1 MKKMTALA
9 LWAVAVLFHPTLGAK
24 DLGRIGATFP
34 IGEIDML
41 TWIERRL
48 KGFEQSGKLAKMQ
61 QEFVDRVTESV
72 ETPPPLSLTTT
83 TTPSTFLVDPSL
95 TLARD
100 LSDAKGQIFAKAGT
114 RINPFDTNTWP
125 EQSRPPNQFEYS
137 HVLVFFDARD
147 EQQIAFAQTFE
158 STKPIKWVLTG
169 GSPNAVAER
178 LNSRIYF
185 DQQGDLSKKMHI
197 KAVPS
202 LVEQS
207 GINWKVTEFDVSN
220 EEPKP

>member
-1 MKKMTALA
+1 MTALA
-9 LWAVAVLFHPTLGAK
+9 LWGAALLFQPHAGAK

-41 TWIERRL
+41 VWIKQRL
-48 KGFEQSGKLAKMQ
+48 KGFEQSGKLASMQ
-61 QEFVDRVTESV
+61 QEFAQRVAESV
-72 ETPPPLSLTTT
+72 ETPPPLTLTTT
-83 TTPSTFLVDPSL
+83 TTPSSFFVDPSL

-100 LSDAKGQIFAKAGT
+100 LSYAKGQIFAKAGI

-137 HVLVFFDARD
+137 HVLIFFDARD

>member
-1 MKKMTALA
+1 MTALA
-9 LWAVAVLFHPTLGAK
+9 LWGAALLFQPHAGAK

-41 TWIERRL
+41 VWIKQRL
-48 KGFEQSGKLAKMQ
+48 KGFEQSGKLASMQ
-61 QEFVDRVTESV
+61 QEFAQRVAESV
-72 ETPPPLSLTTT
+72 ETLPPLTLTTT
-83 TTPSTFLVDPSL
+83 TTPSSFFVDPSL

-100 LSDAKGQIFAKAGT
+100 LSDAKGQIFAKAGI

-137 HVLVFFDARD
+137 HVLIFFDARD

>member
-1 MKKMTALA
+1 MKRMTALA
-9 LWAVAVLFHPTLGAK
+9 LWGAALLFQPHAGAK

-41 TWIERRL
+41 VWIKQRL
-48 KGFEQSGKLAKMQ
+48 KGFEQSGKLASMQ
-61 QEFVDRVTESV
+61 QEFAQRVAESV
-72 ETPPPLSLTTT
+72 ETPPPLTLTTT
-83 TTPSTFLVDPSL
+83 TTPSSFFVDPSL

-100 LSDAKGQIFAKAGT
+100 LSDAKGQIFAKAGI

-137 HVLVFFDARD
+137 HVLIFFDARD

-169 GSPNAVAER
+169 GSPNAVA
-178 LNSRIYF
+178 
-185 DQQGDLSKKMHI
+185 
-197 KAVPS
+197 
-202 LVEQS
+202 
-207 GINWKVTEFDVSN
+207 
-220 EEPKP
+220 

>member
-1 MKKMTALA
+1 
-9 LWAVAVLFHPTLGAK
+9 
-24 DLGRIGATFP
+24 I
-34 IGEIDML
+34 
-41 TWIERRL
+41 
-48 KGFEQSGKLAKMQ
+48 
-61 QEFVDRVTESV
+61 
-72 ETPPPLSLTTT
+72 
-83 TTPSTFLVDPSL
+83 
-95 TLARD
+95 
-100 LSDAKGQIFAKAGT
+100 
-114 RINPFDTNTWP
+114 
-125 EQSRPPNQFEYS
+125 
-137 HVLVFFDARD
+137 
-147 EQQIAFAQTFE
+147 
-158 STKPIKWVLTG
+158 PIKWVLTG